1 MDQGPV
7 FTYMWNWKDRDSEIE
22 VDEEPQMRSL
32 GQLLLRRIG
41 KGAPSD
47 GFGTSQGL

>member
-1 MDQGPV
+1 V
-7 FTYMWNWKDRDSEIE
+7 ELERYSEIE
-22 VDEEPQMRSL
+22 VDEEPQMRFL